1 MEINNL
7 GDLLS
12 FTWGSAKTL
21 IDLGGAVVGVQLF
34 ISVIGLAMV
43 FYKILQFTTV
53 SNSRFNTVKIAIDRW
68 AAGEREQAEH
78 MLDKSWLKLAKDVKF
93 GLERVATTDREVLR
107 DELARR
113 GMQFLRP
120 YGMLL
125 RTLEI
130 VYYLSPVLGLL
141 GTVIGMID
149 AFRHLAAVAGSEK
162 GSSALASGIWQ
173 ALVCTAVGLVIAI
186 IFTTLHA
193 MLQTRLERVSEEVS
207 DVLTRVLTINVHRV

>member
-12 FTWGSAKTL
+12 FTWNSAQTL
-21 IDLGGAVVGVQLF
+21 IDLGGAVVGVQLV
-34 ISVIGLAMV
+34 ISIVGLAMV
-43 FYKILQFTTV
+43 FYKVLQFTTV
-53 SNSRFNTVKIAIDRW
+53 TDARFNTVKLAIDRW
-68 AAGEREQAEH
+68 GAGERDQAEKA
-78 MLDKSWLKLAKDVKF
+78 LDKSWLGLGRDVKF
-93 GLERVATTDREVLR
+93 GLERVANTNREVLR

-120 YGMLL
+120 YGSLL

-141 GTVIGMID
+141 GTVLGMID
-149 AFRHLAAVAGSEK
+149 AFRHLAAVAGSEA
-162 GSSALASGIWQ
+162 GSSALANGIWQ

-207 DVLTRVLTINVHRV
+207 DVLTRVLTVDVHRV

>member
-7 GDLLS
+7 GDLPS
-12 FTWGSAKTL
+12 FVTGSARTL
-21 IDLGGAVVGVQLF
+21 IELGGSVVAVQLA
-34 ISVIGLAMV
+34 ISVVGLAMV

-53 SNSRFNTVKIAIDRW
+53 TESRFGVLKTAIDRW
-68 AAGEREQAEH
+68 ASGDREQASKA
-78 MLDKSWLKLAKDVKF
+78 LDKSWLKLAKDVKF
-93 GLERVATTDREVLR
+93 GLERVATADREILR

-113 GMQFLRP
+113 GMHFLRP
-120 YGMLL
+120 YGSLL

-149 AFRHLAAVAGSEK
+149 AFRHLAAVAGTEK
-162 GSSALASGIWQ
+162 GSSALANGIWQ

-186 IFTTLHA
+186 IFTTFHA

-207 DVLTRVLTINVHRV
+207 DILTRVLTLDVHRA

>member
-1 MEINNL
+1 MEIHNL
-7 GDLLS
+7 GDLLR
-12 FTWGSAKTL
+12 FTWDSAKTL
-21 IDLGGAVVGVQLF
+21 VALGGAVVGVQLV
-34 ISVIGLAMV
+34 ISIVGLAMV
-43 FYKILQFTTV
+43 FYKVLQFTTV
-53 SNSRFNTVKIAIDRW
+53 TDARFTVLKNAIDKW
-68 AAGEREQAEH
+68 GAGERGQAEKA
-78 MLDKSWLKLAKDVKF
+78 LNKSWLKLAKDVKF
-93 GLERVATTDREVLR
+93 GLERMASSDREVLR

-113 GMQFLRP
+113 GMHFLRP
-120 YGMLL
+120 YGKLL

-141 GTVIGMID
+141 GTVLGMID

-207 DVLTRVLTINVHRV
+207 DVLTRVLTVNVTRG

>member
-1 MEINNL
+1 MEINSL
-7 GDLLS
+7 GDLPTFVL
-12 FTWGSAKTL
+12 GSAKTL
-21 IDLGGAVVGVQLF
+21 VELGGTVVAVQLT

-43 FYKILQFTTV
+43 FYKVLQFTTV
-53 SNSRFNTVKIAIDRW
+53 TGGRFEAVRKAIDRW
-68 AAGEREQAEH
+68 SAGDREQAAKA
-78 MLDKSWLKLAKDVKF
+78 LDKSWLRIAKDVRF
-93 GLERVATTDREVLR
+93 GLERLGTADREILR

-125 RTLEI
+125 RTLEL

-149 AFRHLAAVAGSEK
+149 AFQGLAAVAGTEK
-162 GSSALASGIWQ
+162 GSSALANGIWQ

-186 IFTTLHA
+186 AFTTFHA
-193 MLQTRLERVSEEVS
+193 MLQTRLERISEEVS
-207 DVLTRVLTINVHRV
+207 DILTRVLTVEVHRG

>member
-7 GDLLS
+7 GDLPAFVL
-12 FTWGSAKTL
+12 GSAKTL
-21 IDLGGAVVGVQLF
+21 VELGGSVVAVQLT

-43 FYKILQFTTV
+43 FYKVLQFTTV
-53 SNSRFNTVKIAIDRW
+53 TGGRFDAVRKAIDRW
-68 AAGEREQAEH
+68 SAGDHEQATKA
-78 MLDKSWLKLAKDVKF
+78 LDRSWLRIAKDVRF
-93 GLERVATTDREVLR
+93 GLERLGTADREILR

-125 RTLEI
+125 RTLEL

-149 AFRHLAAVAGSEK
+149 AFQGLAAVAGTEK
-162 GSSALASGIWQ
+162 GSSALANGIWQ

-186 IFTTLHA
+186 VFTTLHA
-193 MLQTRLERVSEEVS
+193 MLQTRLERISEEVS
-207 DVLTRVLTINVHRV
+207 DILTRVLTIDVHRG